1 MTKNKDTITS
11 VVTFEPSTIET
22 VDIAM
27 FEWLNEQMDLHT
39 TTNRGFKKVPVI
51 WVSAERAYQS
61 KKNKEMRDKEGAL
74 ILPLIS
80 LERSGFAKDPTNKG
94 VAWANIPPEGDV
106 KGGSFEITK
115 VINQGKTANF
125 ANADSK
131 KQTGQINFPRKNE
144 KIVYETIT
152 IPFPVSI
159 NANYVIK
166 LRTEYQQQMNTLLQP
181 FMTRTGNINYFK
193 ISNDGH
199 IYEAFIDSDFTS
211 DSNVEDMGEDAR
223 MYESQISIRVLAYL
237 VGEGANQEKPTVVR
251 RENAVEIKIPRE
263 RTMLDESEF
272 ALLNCPPGHR
282 QASSD
287 TAESIGTE
295 RKKSTS

>member
-1 MTKNKDTITS
+1 MGNKKQNSVITY
-11 VVTFEPSTIET
+11 EPSTIET
-22 VDIAM
+22 VDMAM
-27 FEWLNEQMDLHT
+27 FEWLNEEMDLHT

-61 KKNKEMRDKEGAL
+61 KRSKEMRDKEGAL

-80 LERSGFAKDPTNKG
+80 LERSGFSKDPANKG
-94 VAWANIPPEGDV
+94 VAWGNIPPQGDV
-106 KGGSFEITK
+106 KGGSFEITR

-131 KQTGQINFPRKNE
+131 RRTGQINFPTKNE

-193 ISNDGH
+193 VKKDGH
-199 IYEAFIDSDFTS
+199 VYEAFIDSDFTS

-237 VGEGANQEKPTVVR
+237 VGEGANQEKPSIVR
-251 RENAVEIKIPRE
+251 RENAVEVKIPRE
-263 RTMLDESEF
+263 RTMLDEGEF
-272 ALLNCPPGHR
+272 ALLNCPPSHR
-282 QASSD
+282 QASAT
-287 TAESIGTE
+287 TAESVGSE
-295 RKKSTS
+295 KKKSTS